1 MVLGTWSYSKKYKR
15 VGKQIRQHV
24 CKAFLPSAFLVIKRL
39 FKEILRLDEIQGNCD
54 EDKME
59 KFIEKLLNLRVMLR
73 AFNLLWT

>member
-1 MVLGTWSYSKKYKR
+1 M
-15 VGKQIRQHV
+15 RQHV

-73 AFNLLWT
+73 AFNLL